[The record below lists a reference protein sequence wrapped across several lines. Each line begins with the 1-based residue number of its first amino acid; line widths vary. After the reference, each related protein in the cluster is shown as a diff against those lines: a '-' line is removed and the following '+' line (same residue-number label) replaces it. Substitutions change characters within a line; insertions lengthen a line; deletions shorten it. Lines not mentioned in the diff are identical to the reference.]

1 MKIMLS
7 AGEVSGDLHGASI
20 AAAIHELS
28 PETELI
34 GFGGKQMQAAGVR
47 LNADMAD
54 YSVMGVWEV
63 ILNLRRIMRLLNHL
77 TNVMKEER
85 PDLLVLIDYPDFNW
99 RLAKRAK
106 ELGIPVFSYIPPS
119 AWAWRKGRAKSCAA
133 LADEF
138 AAIFPFE
145 TKVYEDAGANISFVG
160 NPLVDKVR
168 PSMSDEEAKAYF
180 GIKAD
185 EYPVLLMPGSRRQEI
200 ELLFPAM
207 LEAAKRIKEVK
218 KDTVFYLP
226 VAQSMAQED
235 MEKMA
240 EKAGVDIRF
249 THDHTY
255 DLMAQAEFSLA
266 TSGTVVLEAALM
278 GLPCI
283 VLYRLSPVS
292 YFFGKL
298 LVHVRFFSLPNIL
311 LGEEIQ
317 PELLQDEVNPERI
330 LKEARRFW
338 EESSYAEGVRKKLR
352 EACDR
357 LGPPN
362 AAKRVAER
370 ILAAAVRLGADKQT
384 FGGSV

>member
-1 MKIMLS
+1 
-7 AGEVSGDLHGASI
+7 
-20 AAAIHELS
+20 
-28 PETELI
+28 
-34 GFGGKQMQAAGVR
+34 
-47 LNADMAD
+47 MAD

-352 EACDR
+352 EACER

>member
-1 MKIMLS
+1 MKIMFS

-20 AAAIHELS
+20 ASAIREVA
-28 PETELI
+28 PATELM
-34 GFGGKQMQAAGVR
+34 GFGGRQMQSAGVR
-47 LNADMAD
+47 LVADMED

-63 ILNLRRIMRLLNHL
+63 VLNIRRILRLLDHL
-77 TNVMKEER
+77 TDVMKKER

-99 RLAKRAK
+99 RLAKRAQ
-106 ELGIPVFSYIPPS
+106 EIGIPVFSYIPPS

-160 NPLVDKVR
+160 NPLVDKVHA
-168 PSMSDEEAKAYF
+168 SMSDDEAKEYF
-180 GIKAD
+180 GIKTG

-200 ELLFPAM
+200 NLIFPSM
-207 LEAAKRIKEVK
+207 LEGAKKILAEKP
-218 KDTVFYLP
+218 DAVFYLP
-226 VAQSMAQED
+226 VAQSMAQTD

-240 EKAGVDIRF
+240 ERAGVPVRF
-249 THDHTY
+249 THDCTY
-255 DLMAQAEFSLA
+255 DLMGQAEFALA
-266 TSGTVVLEAALM
+266 TSGTVILEAALM

-298 LVHVRFFSLPNIL
+298 LVHVKFFSLPNIL

-317 PELLQDEVNPERI
+317 PELLQEEVNPDRI

-338 EESSYAEGVRKKLR
+338 EEPSYSAGVREKLR
-352 EACDR
+352 LACER
-357 LGPPN
+357 LGKPN
-362 AAKRVAER
+362 AAKRVAEK
-370 ILAAAVRLGADKQT
+370 ILDAAARYGKNKGSLGGT
-384 FGGSV
+384 

>member
-1 MKIMLS
+1 
-7 AGEVSGDLHGASI
+7 
-20 AAAIHELS
+20 
-28 PETELI
+28 
-34 GFGGKQMQAAGVR
+34 
-47 LNADMAD
+47 
-54 YSVMGVWEV
+54 
-63 ILNLRRIMRLLNHL
+63 
-77 TNVMKEER
+77 
-85 PDLLVLIDYPDFNW
+85 
-99 RLAKRAK
+99 
-106 ELGIPVFSYIPPS
+106 S